1 MFSIIIMH
9 DFTNFEE
16 KSTVPKAQHVAS
28 HLCFRALKTII
39 THCAPMAID
48 FDFQPSLVGKST
60 AG

>member
-1 MFSIIIMH
+1 MH